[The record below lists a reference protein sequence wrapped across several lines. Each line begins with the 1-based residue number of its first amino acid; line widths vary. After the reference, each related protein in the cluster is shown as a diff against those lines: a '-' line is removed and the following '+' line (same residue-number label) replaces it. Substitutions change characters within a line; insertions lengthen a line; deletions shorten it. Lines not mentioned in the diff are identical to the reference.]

1 MDELQLADRFD
12 RQRPHLRAVAY
23 RILGSVSEADDAVQ
37 EAWLR
42 LRRTDAEQLDSLERW
57 LTTVVARVC
66 LDMLRSRTARREDTL
81 DAHEPEAVTADDDA
95 GHPEREALLADSV
108 GVAMMVV
115 LDRLAP
121 AERLAFVLHDM
132 FAVPFDEIGS
142 IMGRSPTA
150 ARQLASRSRRRVQVP
165 GTAPDAERADQR
177 KVVQAFLAASRNG
190 DFEALVGLLDPG
202 AVILADGAAV
212 QAGAESDI
220 RGAAAVA
227 GTFSGRARAAKL
239 ALLDGFAGA
248 VWAPGGRPRVV
259 FGFTIEA
266 GKVVEIELLADPEQ
280 LGRLDLV
287 MVDD

>member
-1 MDELQLADRFD
+1 
-12 RQRPHLRAVAY
+12 
-23 RILGSVSEADDAVQ
+23 
-37 EAWLR
+37 
-42 LRRTDAEQLDSLERW
+42 
-57 LTTVVARVC
+57 
-66 LDMLRSRTARREDTL
+66 
-81 DAHEPEAVTADDDA
+81 
-95 GHPEREALLADSV
+95 
-108 GVAMMVV
+108 VAMMVV

-132 FAVPFDEIGS
+132 FAVPFDEIGL

-150 ARQLASRSRRRVQVP
+150 ARQLASRGRRRVQMP
-165 GTAPDAERADQR
+165 GTAPDAERADQC
-177 KVVQAFLAASRNG
+177 KVVQAFLAASRHG
-190 DFEALVGLLDPG
+190 DFEALVGLLDPD

-248 VWAPGGRPRVV
+248 VWAPGGRPRIV

-266 GKVVEIELLADPEQ
+266 GKIVEIELLANPEQ
-280 LGRLDLV
+280 LGRLDLA